1 MNLKIPS
8 QHTCGETTKGTKIC
22 NDSFHW
28 CQVEIPRLQS
38 AIYRLDYWWYT
49 QRAWLT
55 PKSPYVK
62 QRSFLN
68 GTDVYCIDAALLD
81 NNYFPSG
88 SLTLSSSFLLAST
101 ATSSHMGQRQFSMG
115 PDIRSNPRK
124 TKGKAE
130 IVLLVHTVLKLRK
143 CNPGSPP
150 RDPV

>member
-1 MNLKIPS
+1 MLNNWGLASQQTSISNSDLALLVALKLLNLKIPS

-49 QRAWLT
+49 QRVWLT

-68 GTDVYCIDAALLD
+68 GTDIYCIDATLLD
-81 NNYFPSG
+81 NNWLPQWVPDSLFPFPPSLSCHQQSHGPVAVFHG
-88 SLTLSSSFLLAST
+88 SRYTIKSKE
-101 ATSSHMGQRQFSMG
+101 
-115 PDIRSNPRK
+115 N
-124 TKGKAE
+124 
-130 IVLLVHTVLKLRK
+130 
-143 CNPGSPP
+143 
-150 RDPV
+150 